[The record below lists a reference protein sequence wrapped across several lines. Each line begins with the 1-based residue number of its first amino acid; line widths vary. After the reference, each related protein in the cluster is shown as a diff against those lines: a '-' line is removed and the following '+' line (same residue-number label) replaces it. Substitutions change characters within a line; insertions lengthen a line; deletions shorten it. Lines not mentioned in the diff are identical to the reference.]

1 MAWSGNST
9 PSNSAFSRLR
19 NVRDPDLSSSEECL
33 VYTPAPGGGNNGGG
47 TAHSFIPHSVTTS
60 PGRPSNHQ
68 ANIAH
73 SSPSPLPS
81 GSSTESSASAP
92 PPSPASPPSH
102 PSHVSVNSTAGS
114 LRRAGIPQSPVVPHP
129 VIGPP
134 NNPAI
139 LPPYLPSQPP
149 ASPTGLPPAGP
160 PVAPPGAASPPSP
173 PPPPPPPLPQPAS
186 APLPSQVPSS
196 CTTPPPPASAN
207 TTGTTTTSSDPAQ
220 VSNAPSG
227 GCNNPPATTSTNTS
241 STTTTSTATPGTN
254 NGGPMYNWQATM
266 TTVKERFAFL
276 FNNEI
281 LSDVHFLVG
290 KGDSRQRIPAHKFVL
305 AVGSAV
311 FDAMFNG
318 QLSTHQDEIELPDVE
333 PQAFLALLRFLYS
346 DEVQIGPETVMTV
359 LYTAKKYAVPAL
371 EQACVDFLK
380 RNLSSDNAF
389 MLLTQAR
396 LFDEPQL
403 AALCLETIDK
413 NTEDSLAAEGFT
425 DIDHNT
431 LCLVLER
438 DTLRIREAKLFQAT
452 VRWSEAECEREGLP
466 VTSANQRQ
474 ELSRALS
481 LIRFPLM
488 TVEEFAQGPAQ
499 SGILTDREVVQLFLH
514 FTVNPKPPVNFLD
527 VPRCCMTGKEQTV
540 CRFQQI
546 ESRWGY
552 SGTSDRIRF
561 IVDRRIFVVGFG
573 MYGSIHG
580 PSEYEVTIQIIHTAT
595 GKVCASN
602 DTNFTSDGSVNTF
615 RVMFKEPVEVLPN
628 TNYTAYATLKGPD
641 SHYGTKGMRKVAVEC
656 PSGDRAT
663 FQFTYAAGNN
673 NGTSVEDGQIPEIIF
688 YT

>member
-47 TAHSFIPHSVTTS
+47 TAHSFVPHSVTTS

-114 LRRAGIPQSPVVPHP
+114 LRRAGIPQSPVAPHP

-139 LPPYLPSQPP
+139 LPPTSLAAPGSPS
-149 ASPTGLPPAGP
+149 GLPPAGP
-160 PVAPPGAASPPSP
+160 PP
-173 PPPPPPPLPQPAS
+173 
-186 APLPSQVPSS
+186 
-196 CTTPPPPASAN
+196 
-207 TTGTTTTSSDPAQ
+207 
-220 VSNAPSG
+220 
-227 GCNNPPATTSTNTS
+227 
-241 STTTTSTATPGTN
+241 TPGTN

-474 ELSRALS
+474 ELGRALS